1 MLRIAS
7 IVFAVISTFV
17 LSAIVMACSSQSSE
31 AASSAT
37 PMPRPTLIYSSI
49 ANGRAIFDAGRD
61 LDGVKIVAQPAAL
74 FNSCEACH
82 RADGSGGRHFADG
95 AVSADLRHDALVVQQ
110 KHPYDL
116 ALLERAISTG
126 VDNEGKPL
134 DKVMPHWRL
143 STRDLHDVAQYVL
156 FGLK

>member
-1 MLRIAS
+1 MLRIVS

-17 LSAIVMACSSQSSE
+17 LSAVVMACSGQSSNS
-31 AASSAT
+31 AST
-37 PMPRPTLIYSSI
+37 DPPMPRPTLIYSSI
-49 ANGRAIFDAGRD
+49 ANGRAIFDTGRD
-61 LDGVKIVAQPAAL
+61 LDGVKIVAQQPPA
-74 FNSCEACH
+74 FNSCELCH

-95 AVSADLRHDALVVQQ
+95 AISADLRHDALVVRQ

-143 STRDLHDVAQYVL
+143 STRDLHDVAQYVI

>member
-1 MLRIAS
+1 M
-7 IVFAVISTFV
+7 
-17 LSAIVMACSSQSSE
+17 
-31 AASSAT
+31 
-37 PMPRPTLIYSSI
+37 YSSI
-49 ANGRAIFDAGRD
+49 ANGRAIFDTGRD
-61 LDGVKIVAQPAAL
+61 LDGAKIVAQPLPA
-74 FNSCEACH
+74 FNSCELCH
-82 RADGSGGRHFADG
+82 RADGSGGRRFADG
-95 AVSADLRHDALVVQQ
+95 AVSADLRHEALVVQQ

-143 STRDLHDVAQYVL
+143 SKRDLNDVAQYVL